1 MGRAKRQNKDMKN
14 AKQQLHTIKNG
25 SVKKDK
31 NPKFKNTPVGKVA
44 LINNSKAQNKNV
56 SSQKNVQK
64 DVGIKNN
71 KNLSKNNA
79 KQSKQNSAK
88 NKQNSPNGAQNKP
101 ANKKAN
107 LTPTKE
113 LEEIDDSDSDIDEKI
128 ILQEDVSVDETFE
141 DEEES
146 DTDIPDIF
154 GQSLQ
159 DESDE
164 DDEDFEEEEEEDN
177 DDCDNDVKGG
187 LVECKSVK
195 VLKGVKPKAKDNEDN
210 KNKNDENKKLRQVT
224 MEDDEDDED
233 DDEDDE
239 DEDENENLDLHK
251 YIFEE
256 NLEDESNEDDEDFE
270 EEEEEEDNDDDDDSN
285 EDDKIKGE
293 TLIHK
298 GVKMFKGVK
307 SQVENSEDEDDD
319 DDDEDDDDDDDD
331 DDDGENE
338 DSTLGLKALL
348 GNSIADEDDDEDF
361 NEEDEDDEDDDISDE
376 DEDGEEND
384 NTVKI
389 TKEKTAK
396 ISNSKDILKGQ
407 KQVKEGEKK
416 LSSEEQEEIAKRTI
430 FIDNIP
436 KETKETEI
444 RKVFSKFGPINNLRF
459 RGIVPQDTKMSKKVA
474 AIKKQIHPKVTTVVV
489 FINYKSEESAQKAL
503 SMNGKIFE
511 GNYIHVKIVDK
522 SEKKE
527 WDSKKAVFIGN
538 LKFGIENN
546 TIWKEF
552 SKCGEIDSVHLVRD
566 KQTGQT
572 KGFGYVNFK
581 TEESAALAL
590 KLDGVEIMKRPIR
603 VKPHVSGHNRKGEK
617 RVSSNDNEGNPR
629 KKFKNNLEKPVACKG
644 ENEANIKKHQKSQK
658 NNAKSAEQK
667 LNSFLGQK
675 ADSKNKKKENKID
688 KKKKQMAKKLTA
700 QSNKPVKV

>member
-1 MGRAKRQNKDMKN
+1 MGKAKPGQNKGIKN

-31 NPKFKNTPVGKVA
+31 NLKFKNTPAGKVA
-44 LINNSKAQNKNV
+44 LINNSKAPNKNV
-56 SSQKNVQK
+56 SPQKNFQK
-64 DVGIKNN
+64 GTGIKNN
-71 KNLSKNNA
+71 QNLSKNNA
-79 KQSKQNSAK
+79 KQLKQNSAK
-88 NKQNSPNGAQNKP
+88 NKQSPSTGAQNKP
-101 ANKKAN
+101 ANKETN

-113 LEEIDDSDSDIDEKI
+113 LEEVDDSDSDIDEEI
-128 ILQEDVSVDETFE
+128 ILQEDVSLNETFE

-164 DDEDFEEEEEEDN
+164 DDEDFEEEEEED
-177 DDCDNDVKGG
+177 DYDNDIKREM
-187 LVECKSVK
+187 VERKSIK
-195 VLKGVKPKAKDNEDN
+195 VLKGVKPKAKDN
-210 KNKNDENKKLRQVT
+210 DENKKLHQVA
-224 MEDDEDDED
+224 MEDDEDDD
-233 DDEDDE
+233 DDEDEE
-239 DEDENENLDLHK
+239 DEKNENSDLR
-251 YIFEE
+251 IIEE

-270 EEEEEEDNDDDDDSN
+270 EEEEEEDDDDDDDSD
-285 EDDKIKGE
+285 EDDNIKRE
-293 TLIHK
+293 TLVCK
-298 GVKMFKGVK
+298 GVKMFKGVQP
-307 SQVENSEDEDDD
+307 QVENSEEDDEEGDNDEDEDEDDD
-319 DDDEDDDDDDDD
+319 DDDNDNDD
-331 DDDGENE
+331 ENE

-384 NTVKI
+384 NVVKI
-389 TKEKTAK
+389 TKEKGAK
-396 ISNSKDILKGQ
+396 ASNSKDIPKEQ
-407 KQVKEGEKK
+407 RQVREGEKK
-416 LSSEEQEEIAKRTI
+416 LSSEEQEEIDKRTI

-436 KETKETEI
+436 KETKETEV

-459 RGIVPQDTKMSKKVA
+459 RGIIPQDTKMSKKVA
-474 AIKKQIHPKVTTVVV
+474 AITKQIHPKVTTVVV
-489 FINYKSEESAQKAL
+489 YINYKSQESAQKAL

-522 SEKKE
+522 PEKKE

-538 LKFGIENN
+538 LKFGIDKNI
-546 TIWKEF
+546 IWKHF
-552 SKCGEIDSVHLVRD
+552 STCGEIDSVHLVRD

-581 TEESAALAL
+581 TEDSAVLAL
-590 KLDGVEIMKRPIR
+590 KLDGVEIMNRPVR
-603 VKPHVSGHNRKGEK
+603 VKAYVSGDNKKGEK
-617 RVSSNDNEGNPR
+617 RVSSNNNDGNPR
-629 KKFKNNLEKPVACKG
+629 KKFKNNLEKPVACKN
-644 ENEANIKKHQKSQK
+644 ENEANIKKHKKSQK
-658 NNAKSAEQK
+658 NNAKSGEQK
-667 LNSFLGQK
+667 LISFLGQK
-675 ADSKNKKKENKID
+675 ADSKNKKKENKLD

>member
-1 MGRAKRQNKDMKN
+1 MGKAKSRQNKGMKN
-14 AKQQLHTIKNG
+14 AKQQLHTTKNG

-31 NPKFKNTPVGKVA
+31 NLKFKNTPAGKVA

-56 SSQKNVQK
+56 SSQKNFQK
-64 DVGIKNN
+64 DT
-71 KNLSKNNA
+71 
-79 KQSKQNSAK
+79 
-88 NKQNSPNGAQNKP
+88 AQNKP
-101 ANKKAN
+101 ANKKTN
-107 LTPTKE
+107 LIPTKE
-113 LEEIDDSDSDIDEKI
+113 LEEIDDSDSDIDEEI
-128 ILQEDVSVDETFE
+128 VLQDDVSLNETFE

-164 DDEDFEEEEEEDN
+164 DDEDFEEEEEEEDDDN
-177 DDCDNDVKGG
+177 DIKREM
-187 LVECKSVK
+187 VEHKSIK

-224 MEDDEDDED
+224 MEDDEDDD
-233 DDEDDE
+233 DDEDEE
-239 DEDENENLDLHK
+239 DEDENENSDLH
-251 YIFEE
+251 IFDE

-270 EEEEEEDNDDDDDSN
+270 EEEEEEDDDDDDNDS
-285 EDDKIKGE
+285 DKDGNIKRE
-293 TLIHK
+293 TLICK

-307 SQVENSEDEDDD
+307 PQVENSEEDEGDNDEDEDEDEDEDDD
-319 DDDEDDDDDDDD
+319 N

-384 NTVKI
+384 NVVKI
-389 TKEKTAK
+389 IKEKAAK
-396 ISNSKDILKGQ
+396 ASNSKDIPKGQ
-407 KQVKEGEKK
+407 RQVREGEKK
-416 LSSEEQEEIAKRTI
+416 LSSEEQEEIDKRTI

-436 KETKETEI
+436 KETKETEV
-444 RKVFSKFGPINNLRF
+444 RKVFGKFGPINNLRF
-459 RGIVPQDTKMSKKVA
+459 RGIIPQDAKMSKKVA
-474 AIKKQIHPKVTTVVV
+474 AITKQIHPKVTTVVV
-489 FINYKSEESAQKAL
+489 YINYKSQESAQKAL

-522 SEKKE
+522 PEKKE
-527 WDSKKAVFIGN
+527 WDNKKAVFIGN
-538 LKFGIENN
+538 LKFGIDKNI
-546 TIWKEF
+546 IWKHF
-552 SKCGEIDSVHLVRD
+552 STCGEIDSVHLVRD
-566 KQTGQT
+566 RQTGQT

-581 TEESAALAL
+581 TEDSAALAL
-590 KLDGVEIMKRPIR
+590 KLDGVEIMTRPVR
-603 VKPHVSGHNRKGEK
+603 VKAYVSGDNKKGEK
-617 RVSSNDNEGNPR
+617 RVSSNNNDGNPR
-629 KKFKNNLEKPVACKG
+629 KKFKNNLEKPVAYKT

-658 NNAKSAEQK
+658 NNVKSGEQK
-667 LNSFLGQK
+667 LISFLGQK
-675 ADSKNKKKENKID
+675 ADSKNKKKENKLD